1 MRPSPATTTEY
12 SFSSHRTLLTR
23 GTEHQQPGLGVY
35 KVVQTSAVHTFELY
49 DPAVPLLGGVEVL
62 GAGAGLGLDLHAA
75 VLVAVGVPQLAT
87 PPGPAPALLAHHV
100 IVTRESTPC
109 H

>member
-1 MRPSPATTTEY
+1 M
-12 SFSSHRTLLTR
+12 
-23 GTEHQQPGLGVY
+23 
-35 KVVQTSAVHTFELY
+35 VQTTVLTHTFELY

-100 IVTRESTPC
+100 IVTRESTPG

>member
-1 MRPSPATTTEY
+1 MRPRPASTTEY

-35 KVVQTSAVHTFELY
+35 EMIQTSAVHTFELY

-87 PPGPAPALLAHHV
+87 PPGPAPALLVHHV
-100 IVTRESTPC
+100 IVTREIASG